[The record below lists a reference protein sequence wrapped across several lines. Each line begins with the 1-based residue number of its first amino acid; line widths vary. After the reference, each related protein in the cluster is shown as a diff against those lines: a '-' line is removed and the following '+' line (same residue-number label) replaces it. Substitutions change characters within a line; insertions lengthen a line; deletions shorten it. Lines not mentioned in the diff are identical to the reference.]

1 MSELRSSRSDRSQ
14 SAVDLLGL
22 YEITRADLAK
32 IRKLGES
39 VIPKL
44 DDRIARFYDW
54 LEKQPEYEEF
64 FTSREK
70 VEQVKALQVAYWRDF
85 FRGEVDQGY
94 IERRRAVGEVH
105 AHIGLP
111 LPTYFAAMNL
121 MLELYSASVREQGLS
136 VEDEAATI
144 RALAKQLHLDTA
156 LVVETFSRITSE
168 TIAEQSR
175 SLIAMSTPVTAIWR
189 DVLLL
194 PIVGVVDSKR
204 AQEIMT
210 AMLSK
215 IAETESRVIILDI
228 GGVAVVDTAVANHL
242 IKITKATK
250 IMGCECT
257 ISGVKPAIAQTI
269 VELGV
274 DVDEVRTTATL
285 RDAVKNAFDALGYS
299 LTERR

>member
-94 IERRRAVGEVH
+94 IERRRAV
-105 AHIGLP
+105 
-111 LPTYFAAMNL
+111 
-121 MLELYSASVREQGLS
+121 R
-136 VEDEAATI
+136 
-144 RALAKQLHLDTA
+144 
-156 LVVETFSRITSE
+156 SE
-168 TIAEQSR
+168 
-175 SLIAMSTPVTAIWR
+175 
-189 DVLLL
+189 
-194 PIVGVVDSKR
+194 
-204 AQEIMT
+204 
-210 AMLSK
+210 
-215 IAETESRVIILDI
+215 
-228 GGVAVVDTAVANHL
+228 
-242 IKITKATK
+242 
-250 IMGCECT
+250 
-257 ISGVKPAIAQTI
+257 
-269 VELGV
+269 
-274 DVDEVRTTATL
+274 
-285 RDAVKNAFDALGYS
+285 
-299 LTERR
+299 ERRVG